1 MEEIEV
7 QNLVKVFGKPN
18 QKCKNM
24 ISKGY
29 SKNQVLEKTGLT
41 VGINKV
47 SFNIK
52 KNEIFVIMGLSGS
65 GKSTLLRCLNR
76 LIEPTEGRVIVDGKD
91 ITKLDKKSLR
101 KLRKEKF
108 AMVFQNFGLF
118 PHRTILENT
127 MLGIETHKG
136 MTKDEKIQKST
147 KALEQVGLSGW
158 ENKYPN
164 ELSGGMQQ
172 RVGIARAL
180 AVESDI
186 LLMDEPFSALDPLI
200 RKEMQD
206 LLLDLY
212 ENMNKTI
219 IFITHD
225 LDEALR
231 IGDRIAIMKD
241 GKVVQI
247 GTPEDILNNCKNDYV
262 KEFVQNVNRSQILK
276 AKDVM
281 IKPLELLYEND
292 GIKTAKYKMKKNH
305 LTSIFVVEG
314 KRKYKGIVRLE
325 DILDVNGDENI
336 SDFIKPT
343 LITEPEKTID
353 ELFGYMASLD
363 VPIPVID
370 NENTLKGIIIKGTV
384 LSNLAGRDV

>member
-127 MLGIETHKG
+127 MFGIETHKD

>member
-118 PHRTILENT
+118 HHRTILENT
-127 MLGIETHKG
+127 MFGIETHKG

>member
-18 QKCKNM
+18 KTCKKL
-24 ISKGY
+24 IKEGKSKAEI
-29 SKNQVLEKTGLT
+29 LEETGLT
-41 VGINKV
+41 VGINNV
-47 SFNIK
+47 SLSINH
-52 KNEIFVIMGLSGS
+52 NEIFVIMGLSGS
-65 GKSTLLRCLNR
+65 GKSTLLRCLNG
-76 LIEPTEGRVIVDGKD
+76 LIEPTEGEVIIKGKD

-101 KLRKEKF
+101 KIRKEKF
-108 AMVFQNFGLF
+108 AMVFQNFALF
-118 PHRTILENT
+118 PNRTILENT
-127 MLGIETHKG
+127 MFGVEVHED
-136 MTKDEKIQKST
+136 MTKDEKIQKSME
-147 KALEQVGLSGW
+147 ALDTVGLSGW
-158 ENKYPN
+158 EDKYPS

-180 AVESDI
+180 AVEADI

-231 IGDRIAIMKD
+231 IGYRIAIMKD
-241 GKVVQI
+241 GKLVQV
-247 GTPEDILNNCKNDYV
+247 GTPEEILNNCKNDYV

-281 IKPLELLYEND
+281 IKPMELLYETD

-305 LTSIFVVEG
+305 LSSIFAVEG
-314 KRKYKGIVRLE
+314 RRKYRGIVRLE
-325 DILDVNGDENI
+325 DILDVDGEGNI
-336 SDFIKPT
+336 KDYIKPT
-343 LITEPEKTID
+343 LTTDPEQIID
-353 ELFGYMASLD
+353 DLLGYMASLD
-363 VPIPVID
+363 VPLPVID
-370 NENTLKGIIIKGTV
+370 EENSLKGIIIKGTV

>member
-1 MEEIEV
+1 VEEIEV

>member
-7 QNLVKVFGKPN
+7 KNLVKVFGKPS
-18 QKCKNM
+18 QTCKKL
-24 ISKGY
+24 IKEGC
-29 SKNQVLEKTGLT
+29 SKNEILEKTGLT
-41 VGINKV
+41 VGINNV
-47 SFNIK
+47 SFNINQ
-52 KNEIFVIMGLSGS
+52 NEIFVIMGLSGS

-76 LIEPTEGRVIVDGKD
+76 LIEPTEGKVIVGGKD

-101 KLRKEKF
+101 NLRKEKF
-108 AMVFQNFGLF
+108 AMVFQNFALF
-118 PHRTILENT
+118 PHRTIIENIMFGLEVHENFT
-127 MLGIETHKG
+127 N
-136 MTKDEKIQKST
+136 DEKTEKSMA
-147 KALEQVGLSGW
+147 ALNKVGLSGW

-212 ENMNKTI
+212 ENMDKTI

-276 AKDVM
+276 AKDIM
-281 IKPLELLYEND
+281 IKPLDLLYEKD

-314 KRKYKGIVRLE
+314 KRKYKGIIRLE
-325 DILDVNGDENI
+325 DILNADGDINI
-336 SDFIKPT
+336 ADFIKPT
-343 LITEPEKTID
+343 LTTEPEKTID
-353 ELFGYMASLD
+353 DLLSYMASLD
-363 VPIPVID
+363 VPLPVID
-370 NENTLKGIIIKGTV
+370 DENNLKGIIVKGTV
-384 LSNLAGRDV
+384 LSNLAGRNV

>member
-127 MLGIETHKG
+127 MFGIETHKG

-343 LITEPEKTID
+343 LITEPEKIID

>member
-127 MLGIETHKG
+127 MFGIETHKG